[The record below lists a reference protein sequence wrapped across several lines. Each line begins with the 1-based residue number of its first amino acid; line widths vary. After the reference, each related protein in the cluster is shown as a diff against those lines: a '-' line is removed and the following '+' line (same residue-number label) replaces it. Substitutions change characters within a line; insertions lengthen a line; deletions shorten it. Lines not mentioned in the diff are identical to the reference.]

1 MLISTSAIPAK
12 GYFFSDGPRR
22 FNGQIYSATF
32 LLSSEK
38 KSKSRLCTSRN
49 VDEEVKFIFGKIK
62 WRRLGI
68 MSSICD
74 YIVYMGWV
82 EKVGYYVVHLWL
94 YSIYGLSVED
104 SFTYI
109 YIYIYIW
116 VNCKLHPWSLELFG
130 FYTPKFQKF
139 DFTPWSLIPLTIHT
153 L

>member
-1 MLISTSAIPAK
+1 M
-12 GYFFSDGPRR
+12 
-22 FNGQIYSATF
+22 
-32 LLSSEK
+32 
-38 KSKSRLCTSRN
+38 
-49 VDEEVKFIFGKIK
+49 DEEVKFIFGRLK

-82 EKVGYYVVHLWL
+82 GKVGYYIVHLWL

-104 SFTYI
+104 SFTFI

-139 DFTPWSLIPLTIHT
+139 DFTPWSLVPLTIHT
-153 L
+153 LQLVFAVNWHITILTCFIFAKSGQKFVKNNGRLGTIETVQFCPNLKHKT